1 MQVVRRQR
9 RGMVIDMNTFYV
21 RKTTYDSARP
31 YEVVCLGSRGSVRIM
46 ERCATQKQA
55 MRRVRVFKARA

>member
-1 MQVVRRQR
+1 
-9 RGMVIDMNTFYV
+9 MVIIMNTFYV

-46 ERCATQKQA
+46 ERYATAKQA
-55 MRRVRVFKARA
+55 MRRVRVFKSRA